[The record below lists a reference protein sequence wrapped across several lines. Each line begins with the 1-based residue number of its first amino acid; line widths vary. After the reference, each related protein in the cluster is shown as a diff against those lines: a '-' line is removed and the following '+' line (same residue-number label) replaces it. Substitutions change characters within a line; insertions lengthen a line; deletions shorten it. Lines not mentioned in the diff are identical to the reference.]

1 MTLEKIDQL
10 LAEWKQKIDLV
21 SQNLLD
27 LQSLPTYQKLTG
39 ELGFPKVKLRG
50 MTEARVTPALAAM
63 NDLFQH
69 FDLLL
74 VTVERATELRKQ
86 VPRFLGSEQKCRE
99 IEQILTGPSIQ
110 LSVVSTPLAQRG
122 LLSAAETTQ
131 AIAPKQLLEV
141 MMEAFQVA
149 RDAVL
154 AVDEAWLQLEPA
166 IASAQTEITS
176 LQKLAD
182 SLGQGTLSELVLTEK
197 KITSLRQLIESD
209 PLSAKADF
217 AREIQPL
224 ILRVKTTLSV
234 LVQQRNQIQND
245 LVTAHQLLNQ
255 LIELHRQA
263 EIAFAESQEKV
274 VDHSMLKTPLKPEQ
288 IDALSQ
294 WLARLEIKFSEGLLN
309 PVRVGLE
316 NWTLKARESVATEE
330 KAYAANQ
337 APLDM
342 RMELRGRLEALQA
355 KALGRGLAEDAILSE
370 LAEAAKKLLYSRPT
384 PLEQAADLITQ
395 YEKRLNRQ
403 NS

>member
-255 LIELHRQA
+255 LIEFHRQA

-288 IDALSQ
+288 INALSQ

-384 PLEQAADLITQ
+384 PLEQAADLITH